1 MKAPAG
7 AVVGLFVDLVARVA
21 ICDLIV
27 TEAGRKYQVL
37 AVREQL
43 RGKHAGR
50 QHLKVLVLP
59 NDAKIEGDG
68 PARVH
73 VIRWYPRPRRKR

>member
-7 AVVGLFVDLVARVA
+7 AVVSLYVDLVARVA
-21 ICDLIV
+21 ISDLVV

-37 AVREQL
+37 DVREQL
-43 RGKHAGR
+43 RGKHVGR

-59 NDAKIEGDG
+59 DDTLTEGDG

-73 VIRWYPRPRRKR
+73 VIRWYRRGRRKR